1 MELTFRVAVQ
11 TAMLGDAGAPRP
23 EISRNIELESSL
35 YPLQRIGMPHE
46 IARAALFLA
55 SEDAS
60 WVTGVLLP
68 VDGGFL
74 AQ

>member
-1 MELTFRVAVQ
+1 MMGT
-11 TAMLGDAGAPRP
+11 PRP
-23 EISRNIELESSL
+23 ETGPIIEYENSIH
-35 YPLQRIGMPHE
+35 PLKGIGMPRD

-68 VDGGFL
+68 VDGGFT